1 MFVVGGV
8 HDNVA
13 EPVATACTVMLKAAS
28 DVLVSP
34 SLTLMTMPLVVPT
47 CCAAGAPDSR
57 PVAVSKDAQTGGF
70 AMLNVNGSASGS
82 LAVGAKTYC
91 VPGVIAVFG
100 APLIVGARF
109 AASLTTIE
117 NGASCALS

>member
-1 MFVVGGV
+1 
-8 HDNVA
+8 
-13 EPVATACTVMLKAAS
+13 
-28 DVLVSP
+28 
-34 SLTLMTMPLVVPT
+34 
-47 CCAAGAPDSR
+47 
-57 PVAVSKDAQTGGF
+57 
-70 AMLNVNGSASGS
+70 MLNVNGSASGS

-91 VPGVIAVFG
+91 APWVIAVVG